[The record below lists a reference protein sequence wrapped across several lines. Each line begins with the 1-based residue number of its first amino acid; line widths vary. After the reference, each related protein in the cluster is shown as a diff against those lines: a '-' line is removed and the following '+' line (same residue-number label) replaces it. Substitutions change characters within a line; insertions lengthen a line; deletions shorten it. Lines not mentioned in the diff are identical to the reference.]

1 MPTVLQKQ
9 KPTVLQKAKQK
20 LTVLQK
26 EKEKEKKKATHP
38 SLIVQ
43 KGFGWG

>member
-1 MPTVLQKQ
+1 MPTALQKQ
-9 KPTVLQKAKQK
+9 KLTVLQKAKQK

-26 EKEKEKKKATHP
+26 EKQKKATHP

>member
-9 KPTVLQKAKQK
+9 KPTVLHV
-20 LTVLQK
+20 VLQK
-26 EKEKEKKKATHP
+26 QKGKEKATHP